1 MAVNCGCE
9 IQDSKQSVVLRCDK
23 LLVFHG
29 KIKGSHDDL
38 NKDRYKPII
47 KPHLI

>member
-1 MAVNCGCE
+1 MAANCGCE
-9 IQDSKQSVVLRCDK
+9 TQESKQSVVLRCDK

-29 KIKGSHDDL
+29 KIQDSLDDL
-38 NKDRYKPII
+38 NKDRFKPAI